1 MPELIRRG
9 RNPNKFQEMLVLI
22 TTKVVEI
29 EEKNKLYPE
38 SKKLYKNVFYCE
50 SKKLNKPI
58 MCIYW
63 GYITIDCGDE
73 VILKGRKIDDDKFL
87 CWDIQIIRKK

>member
-22 TTKVVEI
+22 ATKVVEI

-38 SKKLYKNVFYCE
+38 SKKLYKNVFTA
-50 SKKLNKPI
+50 S
-58 MCIYW
+58 
-63 GYITIDCGDE
+63 
-73 VILKGRKIDDDKFL
+73 RKTE
-87 CWDIQIIRKK
+87 